1 MKADYSAQITKN
13 LTRLRQER
21 GLTQTELDRALGLR
35 EGRTGAIERGTGKML
50 HAEAIGY
57 AFALEVPVT
66 AFLAGPDAGYLNISR
81 HWKRNRMI
89 ISELVR
95 MLREFETLVE
105 GGWVWYCQTVL
116 EPYFRKLFAEGGKI
130 TEKNVPKPFWRVEI
144 KKKPA

>member
-1 MKADYSAQITKN
+1 MKSNYSRQITKN
-13 LTRLRQER
+13 LIQLRLER
-21 GLTQTELDRALGLR
+21 GLSQTQLDRAIGVR

-50 HAEAIGY
+50 YAEAVGY
-57 AFALEVPVT
+57 AFALDVPVT
-66 AFLAGPDAGYLNISR
+66 AFLSAEDPGYLNISR

-105 GGWVWYCQTVL
+105 GGWVWYCQAVL